1 MTATAA
7 EDWKHWSDNRAASV
21 SAMHGQLALT
31 GTHWLGAEPVEIPG
45 LPGRWWADAEGVRV
59 RAAAADGLT
68 VAGSPAGSGSGV
80 LGSGAAGSGASGSG
94 AAGSGTSG
102 SVDGEVLLRPDTDPA
117 ADTATLGEL
126 LLVPIEREGE
136 LALRVF
142 DPAAPRRASFAGISA
157 YPYSPEWAV
166 PAVFTPFEDDTRSVL
181 VPNAD
186 GKERPLAVNGR
197 IEFTV
202 AGEHRTLTVSGS
214 GNRLSGVIADATSGI
229 DTYRFRFITLP
240 APDPDGRTVLD
251 FNRAYLPPCAFAD
264 HFICPFPPPGNRLD
278 FAVEAGEKQVLTR

>member
-7 EDWKHWSDNRAASV
+7 EDWKHWSDRRAASV
-21 SAMHGQLALT
+21 SAPHGQLALT
-31 GTHWLGAEPVEIPG
+31 GTHWLEPEPVEVPG

-59 RAAAADGLT
+59 RAAAADGIT
-68 VAGSPAGSGSGV
+68 VD
-80 LGSGAAGSGASGSG
+80 GADGP
-94 AAGSGTSG
+94 
-102 SVDGEVLLRPDTDPA
+102 VDGEVLLRPDTDPA

-142 DPAAPRRASFAGISA
+142 DPASPGRTGFAGIAA
-157 YPYSPEWAV
+157 YPYAPEWAV
-166 PAVFTPFEDDTRSVL
+166 PAVYTPFEEEGQSVL

-186 GKERPLAVNGR
+186 GKDRPLAVTGT

-202 AGEHRTLTVSGS
+202 TGEHRTLTVSRAGQ
-214 GNRLSGVIADATSGI
+214 RLTGVIADATSGI

-240 APDPDGRTVLD
+240 APDRDGRTVLD

-278 FAVEAGEKQVLTR
+278 FAVEAGEKQVLSR

>member
-7 EDWKHWSDNRAASV
+7 EEWKHWSDNRAAAV
-21 SAMHGQLALT
+21 STPHGQLALT
-31 GTHWLGAEPVEIPG
+31 GTHWLEPEPNEVPG
-45 LPGRWWADAEGVRV
+45 LPGLWWADAEGARV
-59 RAAAADGLT
+59 RAAAADGIT
-68 VAGSPAGSGSGV
+68 VT
-80 LGSGAAGSGASGSG
+80 GAS
-94 AAGSGTSG
+94 AP
-102 SVDGEVLLRPDTDPA
+102 VDGEALLRPDTNPA
-117 ADTATLGEL
+117 ADTASLGEL
-126 LLVPIEREGE
+126 RLAPIEREGE

-166 PAVFTPFEDDTRSVL
+166 PAVYTPFEGGDDQVV

-186 GKERPLAVNGR
+186 GKDRPLAVTGR
-197 IEFTV
+197 IAFTV
-202 AGEHRTLTVSGS
+202 AGEHRTLTVSHA
-214 GNRLSGVIADATSGI
+214 GNRLTGVIADATSGT

-240 APDPDGRTVLD
+240 APEADGHTVFDL
-251 FNRAYLPPCAFAD
+251 NRAYLPPCAFSD

>member
-7 EDWKHWSDNRAASV
+7 EDWKHWSDSRAASV
-21 SAMHGQLALT
+21 SAPHGQLALT
-31 GTHWLGAEPVEIPG
+31 GTHWLEPEPAEVPG
-45 LPGRWWADAEGVRV
+45 LPGHWWVDAEGVRV
-59 RAAAADGLT
+59 RAAAADGIS
-68 VAGSPAGSGSGV
+68 VAGADGP
-80 LGSGAAGSGASGSG
+80 
-94 AAGSGTSG
+94 
-102 SVDGEVLLRPDTDPA
+102 VDGEVLLRPDTDRA
-117 ADTATLGEL
+117 ADTAVLGDL

-142 DPAAPRRASFAGISA
+142 DPAAPGRAAFAGISA
-157 YPYSPEWAV
+157 YPYAPEWAV
-166 PAVFTPFEDDTRSVL
+166 PAVYTPFDDEAQSVV

-186 GKERPLAVNGR
+186 GKDRPLAVTGK

-202 AGEHRTLTVSGS
+202 AGEHRTLTVSRS
-214 GNRLSGVIADATSGI
+214 GERLSGVIADATSGV

-240 APDPDGRTVLD
+240 APDAEGRTVLD

>member
-7 EDWKHWSDNRAASV
+7 EEWKHWSDRRTATV
-21 SAMHGQLALT
+21 SAPHGQLALT
-31 GTHWLGAEPVEIPG
+31 GTYWLGPEPAEIPG
-45 LPGRWWADAEGVRV
+45 LPGAWWTDAEGVRA
-59 RAAAADGLT
+59 RAATADGLL
-68 VAGSPAGSGSGV
+68 VAGE
-80 LGSGAAGSGASGSG
+80 AAP
-94 AAGSGTSG
+94 
-102 SVDGEVLLRPDTDPA
+102 VDGEVLLRPDTDPA

-142 DPAAPRRASFAGISA
+142 DPAAPRRESFAGISA

-166 PAVFTPFEDDTRSVL
+166 PAVFTPFDDGQAQAVV

-186 GKERPLAVNGR
+186 GRERPLTVTGR
-197 IEFTV
+197 IAFTV
-202 AGEHRTLTVSGS
+202 AGEHRTLTVSRSANG
-214 GNRLSGVIADATSGI
+214 LSGVIADATSGR
-229 DTYRFRFITLP
+229 DTYRFRFVTLP
-240 APDPDGRTVLD
+240 APDEDGRTVLD
-251 FNRAYLPPCAFAD
+251 LNRAFLPPCAFAD

>member
-7 EDWKHWSDNRAASV
+7 EDWKHWSDSRAASV
-21 SAMHGQLALT
+21 SAPHGQLALT
-31 GTHWLGAEPVEIPG
+31 GTHWLEPEPAEVPG
-45 LPGRWWADAEGVRV
+45 LPGHWWADAEGVRV
-59 RAAAADGLT
+59 RAAAADGIS
-68 VAGSPAGSGSGV
+68 VAGANGP
-80 LGSGAAGSGASGSG
+80 
-94 AAGSGTSG
+94 
-102 SVDGEVLLRPDTDPA
+102 VDGEVLLRPDTDRA
-117 ADTATLGEL
+117 ADTAVLGDL

-142 DPAAPRRASFAGISA
+142 DPAAPGRAAFAGISA
-157 YPYSPEWAV
+157 YPYAPEWAV
-166 PAVFTPFEDDTRSVL
+166 PAVYAPFDDETQSVV

-186 GKERPLAVNGR
+186 GKDRPLAVTGK

-202 AGEHRTLTVSGS
+202 AGEHRTLTVGRSGE
-214 GNRLSGVIADATSGI
+214 RLSGVIADATSGV

-240 APDPDGRTVLD
+240 APDAEGRTVLD

>member
-7 EDWKHWSDNRAASV
+7 EEWKHWSDSRAAAV
-21 SAMHGQLALT
+21 STLHGQLALV
-31 GTHWLGAEPVEIPG
+31 GTHWLEPEPAGVPG
-45 LPGRWWADAEGVRV
+45 LPGLWWADAEGVRL
-59 RAAAADGLT
+59 RAAAAEGIT
-68 VAGSPAGSGSGV
+68 VAGATAP
-80 LGSGAAGSGASGSG
+80 
-94 AAGSGTSG
+94 
-102 SVDGEVLLRPDTDPA
+102 VDGEVLLRPDTDPA
-117 ADTATLGEL
+117 ADTASLGEL
-126 LLVPIEREGE
+126 RLVPIEREGE

-142 DPAAPRRASFAGISA
+142 DPAAPRRESFAGISA

-166 PAVFTPFEDDTRSVL
+166 PAVFTPFEGGVDQAVV

-186 GKERPLAVNGR
+186 GKERPLIVAGQ
-197 IEFTV
+197 IAFTV

-214 GNRLSGVIADATSGI
+214 AAGLSGVIADATSGR

-240 APDPDGRTVLD
+240 VPDADGHTVLD
-251 FNRAYLPPCAFAD
+251 LNRAYLPPCAFAD

>member
-7 EDWKHWSDNRAASV
+7 EDWKHWSDSRAASV
-21 SAMHGQLALT
+21 SAPHGQLALT
-31 GTHWLGAEPVEIPG
+31 GTHWLEPRPAELPG
-45 LPGRWWADAEGVRV
+45 LPGHWWADAEGVRV
-59 RAAAADGLT
+59 RAAAADGIS
-68 VAGSPAGSGSGV
+68 VAGANGP
-80 LGSGAAGSGASGSG
+80 
-94 AAGSGTSG
+94 
-102 SVDGEVLLRPDTDPA
+102 VDGEVLLRPDTDRA
-117 ADTATLGEL
+117 ADTAVLGDL

-142 DPAAPRRASFAGISA
+142 DPAAPGRAAFAGISA
-157 YPYSPEWAV
+157 YPYAPEWAV
-166 PAVFTPFEDDTRSVL
+166 PAVYTPFDDETQSVV

-186 GKERPLAVNGR
+186 GKDRPLAVTGK

-202 AGEHRTLTVSGS
+202 AGEHRTLTVSRS
-214 GNRLSGVIADATSGI
+214 GKRLSGVIADATSGV
-229 DTYRFRFITLP
+229 DTYRFRFIALP
-240 APDPDGRTVLD
+240 APDAEGRTVLD

>member
-7 EDWKHWSDNRAASV
+7 EEWKHWSDRRTATV
-21 SAMHGQLALT
+21 SAPHGQLALT
-31 GTHWLGAEPVEIPG
+31 GTYWLEPEPTEIPG
-45 LPGRWWADAEGVRV
+45 LPGAWWTDAEGVRV
-59 RAAAADGLT
+59 RVAASDGLV
-68 VAGSPAGSGSGV
+68 VARADAP
-80 LGSGAAGSGASGSG
+80 
-94 AAGSGTSG
+94 
-102 SVDGEVLLRPDTDPA
+102 VDGEALLRPDTDPA
-117 ADTATLGEL
+117 ADTASLGGL

-142 DPAAPRRASFAGISA
+142 DPEAPRRAAFAGISA
-157 YPYSPEWAV
+157 YPYAPEWAV
-166 PAVFTPFEDDTRSVL
+166 PAVFTPFEEQQAQSVV

-186 GKERPLAVNGR
+186 GKERPLSVAGR

-214 GNRLSGVIADATSGI
+214 AGGLSGVIADATSGR

-240 APDPDGRTVLD
+240 APDEEGRTVLD
-251 FNRAYLPPCAFAD
+251 LNRAYLPPCAFAD

>member
-1 MTATAA
+1 MT
-7 EDWKHWSDNRAASV
+7 V
-21 SAMHGQLALT
+21 SAPHGQLALT
-31 GTHWLGAEPVEIPG
+31 GTHWLDGEPTGIPG
-45 LPGRWWADAEGVRV
+45 LPGVWWADAEGVRV

-68 VAGSPAGSGSGV
+68 LAGTDPAGT
-80 LGSGAAGSGASGSG
+80 A
-94 AAGSGTSG
+94 
-102 SVDGEVLLRPDTDPA
+102 VDGEVLLRPDTDPA
-117 ADTATLGEL
+117 PDTASLGDL

-142 DPAAPRRASFAGISA
+142 DPASERRASFAGISA
-157 YPYSPEWAV
+157 YTYAPEWAV
-166 PAVFTPFEDDTRSVL
+166 PAVFTPFEGEGTQALV

-186 GKERPLAVNGR
+186 GKERVLTVSGR

-202 AGEHRTLTVSGS
+202 AGEHRTLTVSRS
-214 GNRLSGVIADATSGI
+214 GDGLSGVIADATSGR

-240 APDPDGRTVLD
+240 APDADGRTVLD
-251 FNRAYLPPCAFAD
+251 LNRAYLPPCAFAD